1 VGALRALQ
9 AESSKVK
16 RTKGKEKS
24 EISTLKLQPTIPVEL
39 AIALYLNIPYAMV
52 AYAKYPSWTRKRF
65 CAKQKQN

>member
-24 EISTLKLQPTIPVEL
+24 EISTLKLQPTIPVEQ
-39 AIALYLNIPYAMV
+39 LY
-52 AYAKYPSWTRKRF
+52 T
-65 CAKQKQN
+65 